1 MEKIKKSYYD
11 ETLISNL
18 ASMLRMPREEVI
30 DKLWANKVLTT
41 KVQKASTEDPGN
53 NSRALETRASFDA
66 RTPSWPER
74 QAQAKA
80 DVAAVAGPKYRHS
93 LADLHGMDQSGE
105 LKKLSLHEVASKV
118 HAKADDALENSLVT
132 KGVSDVNPYIGTQ
145 YDVTNVEA
153 LSRLL
158 GMPESEV
165 IGKLTKSLFRK
176 GVNNE
181 DDGSFMKR
189 DDPDSEGER
198 KEDED
203 MPPEEDEDMPPEE
216 DEDMPPEENE
226 EDEKGEHTGK
236 PGMPLA
242 RSLSLLDVFYASPS
256 NSQKKT
262 KQG

>member
-11 ETLISNL
+11 ETLINNL
-18 ASMLRMPREEVI
+18 ANMLRMPREEVI

-41 KVQKASTEDPGN
+41 KVQKASREAPSN
-53 NSRALETRASFDA
+53 NPQALDNRASFNA
-66 RTPSWPER
+66 RKPAFPER

-80 DVAAVAGPKYRHS
+80 DVATAAGPKYQNS
-93 LADLHGMDQSGE
+93 LADLSGMMENHQNAKGE
-105 LKKLSLHEVASKV
+105 KAPIPLDVLASKV
-118 HAKADDALENSLVT
+118 NAKADDSLESSLIN
-132 KGVSDVNPYIGTQ
+132 KGISDVNPYIGTQ
-145 YDVTNVEA
+145 YDITNVES

-189 DDPDSEGER
+189 DDSEGE
-198 KEDED
+198 EGVPPEEEEE
-203 MPPEEDEDMPPEE
+203 MPPEEEGEMPPEG
-216 DEDMPPEENE
+216 DEEGTA
-226 EDEKGEHTGK
+226 K
-236 PGMPLA
+236 GMPLT

-256 NSQKKT
+256 SSQKKN
-262 KQG
+262 

>member
-11 ETLISNL
+11 ETLINNL
-18 ASMLRMPREEVI
+18 ATMLRMPREEVI

-41 KVQKASTEDPGN
+41 KVQKASREAPSN
-53 NSRALETRASFDA
+53 NPQALDNRASFNA
-66 RTPSWPER
+66 RKPAFPER

-80 DVAAVAGPKYRHS
+80 DVATAAGPKYQNS
-93 LADLHGMDQSGE
+93 LADLSGMMENHQNANGE
-105 LKKLSLHEVASKV
+105 KAPIPLDVLASKV
-118 HAKADDALENSLVT
+118 NAKADDSLESSLVN
-132 KGVSDVNPYIGTQ
+132 KGISDVNPYIGTQ
-145 YDVTNVEA
+145 YDITNVES

-189 DDPDSEGER
+189 DGEKMPPEEEEGE
-198 KEDED
+198 EGED
-203 MPPEEDEDMPPEE
+203 MPPEEEGE
-216 DEDMPPEENE
+216 DE
-226 EDEKGEHTGK
+226 GK
-236 PGMPLA
+236 SGLPLT

-256 NSQKKT
+256 NSQKKN
-262 KQG
+262 

>member
-11 ETLISNL
+11 ETLVNNL
-18 ASMLRMPREEVI
+18 ATMLRMPREEVI

-41 KVQKASTEDPGN
+41 KVQKATREAPTN
-53 NSRALETRASFDA
+53 NPEALDNRASFNA
-66 RTPSWPER
+66 RKPAWPER
-74 QAQAKA
+74 QAQFKA
-80 DVAAVAGPKYRHS
+80 DVATAAGPKYQNS
-93 LADLHGMDQSGE
+93 LADLPKIMEDYRNAKGE
-105 LKKLSLHEVASKV
+105 KEPIPLDVLASKV
-118 HAKADDALENSLVT
+118 NAKADDSLESSLIN
-132 KGVSDVNPYIGTQ
+132 KGISDVNPYIGTQ
-145 YDVTNVEA
+145 YDITNVEA

-189 DDPDSEGER
+189 GDMDGE
-198 KEDED
+198 E
-203 MPPEEDEDMPPEE
+203 MPPEEGEGGDGEGDGEGEMPPEGDGEGERPPEGE
-216 DEDMPPEENE
+216 DE
-226 EDEKGEHTGK
+226 GK

-256 NSQKKT
+256 SSQKKN
-262 KQG
+262 